1 VTQGALDPLVV
12 RRHLGALRDALGT
25 LRRHAGRTPAE
36 LRTNTELRWAVE
48 RGLQLCAQ
56 NALDVA
62 THLVAAAG
70 REAPDYATSIDRLAE
85 AGVLPPEFAAR
96 FRGVAGFRNVLVH
109 GYLEVDLDLVHQALD
124 ERLEEFDRFAAL
136 VEDYVERTSTT
147 PASQGA

>member
-1 VTQGALDPLVV
+1 MTKGSLDPLVV
-12 RRHLGALRDALGT
+12 RRHLGALRDALT
-25 LRRHAGRTPAE
+25 ALRPHARRTPAE
-36 LRTNTELRWAVE
+36 LRSNTELRWALE

-85 AGVLPPEFAAR
+85 AGVLPLDFAAR

-109 GYLEVDLDLVHQALD
+109 GYLEVDLDLVQQALAG
-124 ERLEEFDRFAAL
+124 RLEEFERFAAF
-136 VEDYVERTSTT
+136 VEGYLERTPTGPGS
-147 PASQGA
+147 PEA

>member
-1 VTQGALDPLVV
+1 VTKGALDPLVV

-25 LRRHAGRTPAE
+25 LRRHAQRTPAE

-85 AGVLPPEFAAR
+85 AEVLPQEFAAR

-109 GYLEVDLDLVHQALD
+109 GYLEVDLGLVQQALA
-124 ERLEEFDRFAAL
+124 ERLEEFERFAAF
-136 VEDYVERTSTT
+136 VEGYLERT
-147 PASQGA
+147 PASSGAMP

>member
-1 VTQGALDPLVV
+1 MTQGALDPLVV
-12 RRHLGALRDALGT
+12 RRHLGAIRDALVA
-25 LRRHAGRTPAE
+25 LRRHARRTSAE
-36 LRTNTELRWAVE
+36 LRTNTELRWALE

-85 AGVLPPEFAAR
+85 AEVLPREFAAR

-109 GYLEVDLDLVHQALD
+109 GYLEVDLNLVQQALA
-124 ERLEEFDRFAAL
+124 ERLEDFERFATF
-136 VEDYVERTSTT
+136 VEGYLERTPT
-147 PASQGA
+147 GAGA

>member
-12 RRHLGALRDALGT
+12 RRHLGALRDALAA
-25 LRRHAGRTPAE
+25 LRRHTRRTSAE
-36 LRTNTELRWAVE
+36 LRSNTELRWALE
-48 RGLQLCAQ
+48 RGLQLCVQ

-85 AGVLPPEFAAR
+85 AEVLPREFAAR

-109 GYLEVDLDLVHQALD
+109 GYLEVDLDLVQQALA
-124 ERLEEFDRFAAL
+124 EWLQEFERFAAF
-136 VEDYVERTSTT
+136 VEDYLERTSTSSGS
-147 PASQGA
+147 PGA